1 MGFCKKFAVF
11 IMAIVL
17 SVSMLMP
24 TMPRVKAY
32 STDYPNTWNNT
43 GNYIEDFIGIAMT
56 QVGYYGNTTTGTK
69 YGAWYGSSFTYSQWC
84 GMFVAW
90 CANQAGIPTTI
101 IQKTA
106 KANNYRSS
114 GTYHY
119 KEDYTPKR
127 GDIVLYNPMTNG
139 YSGSYYWPEKNADG
153 TYSESSHVAI
163 VCSYDATNKKIWVV
177 HGNGTGDKVCYNS
190 VSVSS
195 DAIQAFVTPAY
206 SGSSGSSG
214 SSLPLYDYIN
224 GDSVNMRKG
233 PGTDYDKVGSYNTG
247 TSVEILDTVTNG
259 AGETWHQVEILSSGA
274 TGYIRSDFI
283 TIINKVEESPTTHY
297 INGDNVRLRSGAGT
311 SFQEI
316 DKFDKGTKIKLL
328 GVSANS
334 ENNEEKWYK
343 VKIIST
349 GDEGYIRSDFIK
361 IVTTDQTPYVNDDS
375 VNLRSSE
382 TSSSDSLGKLNSGTK
397 VEIVS
402 TVKNS
407 KGEEWNKVIVFSS
420 LIEGYI
426 RSDFITIDEAPA
438 KPEYDY
444 TNASYN
450 LRSAPGT
457 WNDVVGTVAANTRV
471 YILEASYDTDGD
483 KWYYIRVASSGVEG
497 YIYYKRVNI
506 NSSGKDTI
514 SVSSSSVLSTPNGTT
529 TLCTAKKGD
538 TVNVMS
544 ITYNGGIK
552 WLKVKITKSGKT
564 YEGYIKADDVTL
576 NGVNR
581 KNVAFTHA
589 LEAPVSGGD
598 YDITDTITVR
608 GWAFSNVGEAPC
620 FYSVDGGAKTPFTV
634 EKRTDVKSKYSAC
647 PSSNVGFKASFSA
660 QNLSYGEHT
669 LEIFA
674 STDVTVQSIY
684 KVTFNIA
691 DDEDPI
697 GMLVDITDIDKTG
710 YTLIVSAYDNVGIS
724 SVYTSTSVGNTT
736 KEHIA
741 NFISDDVYTV
751 RVKTSDFGS
760 NDAEY
765 ITNVYIRDTYNNVIL
780 IEEVSLNPARYE
792 PVVVSFDANG
802 GSGAPNSSSLAF
814 NGRLKISSETPQRK
828 GYIFLGWSTSKGG
841 KVEYAPDGLYV
852 FTSSVTLYAVWT
864 DIIPGDCNGDG
875 LINTVDLAT
884 MKLSLSGSGEID
896 LLCADFNG
904 DGIFNTTDL
913 AALKIYLAGNG

>member
-1 MGFCKKFAVF
+1 MKICKKIAVY
-11 IMAIVL
+11 ILVLAL
-17 SVSMLMP
+17 SVTLLVPS
-24 TMPRVKAY
+24 MPRAKAY

-43 GNYIEDFIGIAMT
+43 GSYIEDLIGIAMT

-69 YGAWYGSSFTYSQWC
+69 YGAWYGSNFTYSQWC
-84 GMFVAW
+84 GMFIAW
-90 CANQAGIPTTI
+90 CANEAGIPTTI
-101 IQKTA
+101 IHKTA
-106 KANNYRSS
+106 KANNYRNS

-127 GDIVLYNPMTNG
+127 GDLVLYNPMTNG

-163 VCSYDATNKKIWVV
+163 VCSYDSSAKKIWVV
-177 HGNGTGDKVCYNS
+177 HGNSTGDKVCYNS

-214 SSLPLYDYIN
+214 STSPLYDYVN
-224 GDSVNMRKG
+224 GDSVNMRSG
-233 PGTDYDKVGSYNTG
+233 PGTDYSKVGSYNTG
-247 TSVEILDTVTNG
+247 TSVEILDTVTNS
-259 AGETWHQVEILSSGA
+259 AGETWYQVEILSSGA

-283 TIINKVEESPTTHY
+283 TVINKVEESPTTHY

-311 SFQEI
+311 SFNEI

-328 GVSANS
+328 GVYANS
-334 ENNEEKWYK
+334 DNAEEKWYN

-361 IVTTDQTPYVNDDS
+361 IVTTDQTPYINDDD

-382 TSSSDSLGKLNSGTK
+382 TSSSDSLGKYNSGTK
-397 VEIVS
+397 VEILS

-407 KGEEWNKVIVFSS
+407 KGEEWNKVIIFSAQ
-420 LIEGYI
+420 IQGYI
-426 RSDFITIDEAPA
+426 RSDFITIDEAPVE
-438 KPEYDY
+438 PQYDY

-457 WNDVVGTVAANTRV
+457 WNDVVGSVAANTRV

-483 KWYYIRVASSGVEG
+483 KWFYVRVASSGVEG

-506 NSSGKDTI
+506 NSTEEDTV
-514 SVSSSSVLSTPNGTT
+514 SASSSPVLSTPGGST

-552 WLKVKITKSGKT
+552 WLKVKITKSGKS

-576 NGVNR
+576 NGKNR

-647 PSSNVGFKASFSA
+647 PSNNVGFTASLSA
-660 QNLSYGEHT
+660 ENLSYGEHT

-691 DDEDPI
+691 DDEDPV
-697 GMLVDITDIDKTG
+697 GMLVDITDIDETG

-724 SVYTSTSVGNTT
+724 SVYTSTTVESATV
-736 KEHIA
+736 EHIA
-741 NFISDDVYTV
+741 NLISDDVYTV
-751 RVKTSDFGS
+751 RVRTSDFS
-760 NDAEY
+760 SSDADY
-765 ITNVYIRDTYNNVIL
+765 TTKVYIRDTYSNVIL
-780 IEEVSLNPARYE
+780 VDEISLNPARYE
-792 PVVVSFDANG
+792 PVVVSFNANG
-802 GSGAPNSSSLAF
+802 GSGAPNSASLAF
-814 NGRLKISSETPQRK
+814 NGRLTISSEVPTRD
-828 GYIFLGWSTSKGG
+828 GYIFMGWSTTKDGE
-841 KVEYAPDGLYV
+841 VEYRAGNFYT
-852 FTSSVTLYAVWT
+852 FASSVSLYAVWT
-864 DIIPGDCNGDG
+864 DALPGDCNGDG
-875 LINTVDLAT
+875 EINTVDLAI
-884 MKLSLSGSGEID
+884 MKLALSGNEKAD
-896 LLCADFNG
+896 LYRSDLNG
-904 DGIFNTTDL
+904 DGVFNTTDL
-913 AALKIYLAGNG
+913 AALKIYLAS